1 MACHYSKIGEVNGN
15 LTGMLGAVG
24 VHTPFDVEA
33 DSAPALYVHGQ
44 PARAAA
50 PVRALE
56 QAAAQLK
63 ELNLVSGKQV
73 RLTNYLADPVELK
86 LLHMVTADPKRTPSL
101 VLFANDNFWLSSGPA
116 SCGKSCVTEPAG
128 TDAWNHGDVA
138 SRINTTWLGMV
149 GPGVAH
155 LGVDDSTW
163 SDHTNIQPTMMELL
177 GLHDDYTP
185 DGRVLVELFEP
196 GRPAASA
203 AGRPRRAAPA
213 GAGVHPAR
221 GGRGQ
226 LRAGHAAGLHPRAG
240 QQVPRRRDLQHDRK
254 PAPAAG
260 RGPGQRSRAD
270 PGRAGRGRVRRPAG
284 ARRQAQALI
293 HRGEQVLVQAA
304 HLAA

>member
-185 DGRVLVELFEP
+185 DGRVLVELLNPADLPPALRADRGALLRLGQVYTQLEAAVGSFGLDTLRASTRALASKSP
-196 GRPAASA
+196 GDATYNTIENQLQQLGAARDSVAGQIRAVLDGA
-203 AGRPRRAAPA
+203 AFG
-213 GAGVHPAR
+213 
-221 GGRGQ
+221 GQ
-226 LRAGHAAGLHPRAG
+226 LVHGG
-240 QQVPRRRDLQHDRK
+240 
-254 PAPAAG
+254 
-260 RGPGQRSRAD
+260 
-270 PGRAGRGRVRRPAG
+270 
-284 ARRQAQALI
+284 QAQALI